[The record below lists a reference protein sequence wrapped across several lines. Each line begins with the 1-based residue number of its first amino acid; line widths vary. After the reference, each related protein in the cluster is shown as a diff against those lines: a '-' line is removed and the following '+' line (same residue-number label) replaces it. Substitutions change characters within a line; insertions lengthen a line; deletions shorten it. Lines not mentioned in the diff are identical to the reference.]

1 MTDKEFNKE
10 QERLIHKMSIGTL
23 EERMSAYN
31 EYTHFME
38 TQSKNTHWNP
48 TYNYIVVGE
57 KLANILK
64 EKYNW
69 Y

>member
-31 EYTHFME
+31 EYTYFME
-38 TQSKNTHWNP
+38 TQAKNTHWNP
-48 TYNYIVVGE
+48 PHNYIVVGE